1 MSHPTVSDIPES
13 RMCRMRHVTFSN
25 IPESRM
31 SHPTFND
38 VDSIDLLFMLLH
50 YNWSMKFTTTLH
62 SKMQHPTLCQSLH
75 MSCPIYMVAI

>member
-1 MSHPTVSDIPES
+1 MIFMIKIAGIRMSHPTVSDIPES

-25 IPESRM
+25 ILESTT

-50 YNWSMKFTTTLH
+50 
-62 SKMQHPTLCQSLH
+62 
-75 MSCPIYMVAI
+75 